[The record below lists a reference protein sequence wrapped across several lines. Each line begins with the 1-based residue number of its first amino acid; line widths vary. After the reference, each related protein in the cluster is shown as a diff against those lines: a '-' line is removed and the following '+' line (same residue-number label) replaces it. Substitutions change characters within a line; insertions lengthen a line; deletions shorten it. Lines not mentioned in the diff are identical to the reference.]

1 MSTLS
6 AAWKRPA
13 VTENRID
20 QEEKVICP
28 AFRAGK
34 RPREARTRFTL
45 GPLTPAVQR
54 NPSQEIAHSAV
65 FCRLQHKKPVLGHEL
80 VSRHPA
86 GVSQQSLGED
96 LFEGIVVL
104 RFVKKLQPGHCPCS
118 KRDISHPLRLHDSI
132 LP

>member
-104 RFVKKLQPGHCPCS
+104 RFVKKLQPGHCPGS
-118 KRDISHPLRLHDSI
+118 RREKSRRLRLHA
-132 LP
+132 LFFP